1 MPNNIQITTHY
12 EKAVEVSRKAL
23 KMRRKKIYP
32 FSLEDLFPDATVP
45 NGIEPGSLKHA
56 HYLFYS
62 VVLDRGR
69 ESIDVYRRCR
79 AMWQLL
85 DFSRLP
91 EKDPSFI
98 KEFLYENLAKPSE
111 EKKRVYGD
119 PVKTWT
125 ENSRKIEQIWD
136 NNPIKLKADTVKQT
150 IKNISTFRGFKE
162 QMSKLLIKNMVK
174 AGIWDFP
181 LNEFSIKIDRH
192 VIRISYGT
200 GIIEVKGTNEI
211 RHDVLVP
218 YLSKVYEKVTKE
230 KEISPIDL
238 NDAFWAIGKY
248 KCGKNNALYC
258 LGNCEIGCNI
268 KVYTKKQFTTLALK
282 KDARRNVKNLF
293 SK

>member
-1 MPNNIQITTHY
+1 MPNNIQTTTNY
-12 EKAVEVSRKAL
+12 KKAVEVSRKAL
-23 KMRRKKIYP
+23 EMKRKKIYP

-85 DFSRLP
+85 DFSELP
-91 EKDPSFI
+91 NQNPSYI
-98 KEFLYENLAKPSE
+98 KWFLHENFAKPKE
-111 EKKRVYGD
+111 EKGVYAN
-119 PVKTWT
+119 PVRTWT
-125 ENSRKIEQIWD
+125 ENSRKLEQIWE
-136 NNPIKLKADTVKQT
+136 NNPIKLKANTVKQT

-200 GIIEVKGTNEI
+200 GVIEVKGTNEI
-211 RHDVLVP
+211 RYDVLVP

-248 KCGKNNALYC
+248 KCGKKNALYC
-258 LGNCEIGCNI
+258 LGNCDIRCET
-268 KVYTKKQFTTLALK
+268 KVLTDKQFTVLK
-282 KDARRNVKNLF
+282 LNQDTRRNVKNLF